1 MPMTIPRSN
10 HEMAAIVDQGILL
23 AEQSGYSDGYL
34 FMRENNVPVDV
45 ALRVLAFPDQR
56 RNY

>member
-1 MPMTIPRSN
+1 MTIPRSN